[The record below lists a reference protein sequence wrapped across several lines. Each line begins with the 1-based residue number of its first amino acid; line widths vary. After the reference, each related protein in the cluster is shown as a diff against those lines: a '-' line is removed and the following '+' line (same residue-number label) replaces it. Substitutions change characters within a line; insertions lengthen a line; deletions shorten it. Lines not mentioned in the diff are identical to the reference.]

1 MMTRSLHLRRMY
13 YDAPE
18 RVPDEAGD
26 PLAQNRV
33 DVELAE
39 SETENT
45 MVCSKQNNGLQ
56 NDSKAEQSR
65 SI

>member
-1 MMTRSLHLRRMY
+1 MMPRSLQLGRMY
-13 YDAPE
+13 SDAQE
-18 RVPDEAGD
+18 RVPCEAGD
-26 PLAQNRV
+26 PLAPNRV

-56 NDSKAEQSR
+56 NDSKAEQFR
-65 SI
+65 ST